1 MEFIVLLLMFFFYV
15 WLLMKVSSFLENK
28 YKKEVLEK
36 KPQKNCPPH
45 LWKHIIGVGH
55 VCEWCNVKAGF
66 IERD

>member
-1 MEFIVLLLMFFFYV
+1 
-15 WLLMKVSSFLENK
+15 MKVSSFLENK